1 MVGQRRINPGWIAFA
16 FIALI
21 GTSVCVA
28 LVIASSSLTPADE
41 RLRSPRQYLS
51 AALTTEPARSVGGL
65 LLSTGAVVFVLA
77 ALARKLELDLRRVQ
91 LPRKEAPIGIAPT
104 VCDDWSKTENIALSL
119 HVAAAIGALG
129 VSAVSFASHPRA
141 HRAFASLFFVGGSVS
156 AVANT
161 VVDHGLG
168 NTCSLRVRRARAAAA
183 ALAAATSCSFFA
195 IDPSAGTNAAVVCE
209 AAQLVCV
216 AMLCVHYAT
225 WIRSFSSF
233 TVLASAADVRTG
245 LSRDTSWARGLGGMG
260 GLSDDE
266 DDYSVAELGESGDG
280 SSVRGSANSLVSKIS
295 EMLGGGSPG
304 KSGGQGGANRHE
316 PRVPY
321 SPARVSGLRASPM
334 APGVPRVDSS
344 DRIYRQ
350 LHEPFMRAH
359 MEHQEQRSS
368 NLGVNRK
375 LPFEG

>member
-21 GTSVCVA
+21 GTSVCAA

-65 LLSTGAVVFVLA
+65 LLSIGAVVFVLA

-183 ALAAATSCSFFA
+183 SLAAATSCSFFA

-216 AMLCVHYAT
+216 AMLCVHYA
-225 WIRSFSSF
+225 
-233 TVLASAADVRTG
+233 
-245 LSRDTSWARGLGGMG
+245 LSL
-260 GLSDDE
+260 
-266 DDYSVAELGESGDG
+266 
-280 SSVRGSANSLVSKIS
+280 I
-295 EMLGGGSPG
+295 
-304 KSGGQGGANRHE
+304 H
-316 PRVPY
+316 
-321 SPARVSGLRASPM
+321 
-334 APGVPRVDSS
+334 
-344 DRIYRQ
+344 I
-350 LHEPFMRAH
+350 
-359 MEHQEQRSS
+359 
-368 NLGVNRK
+368 
-375 LPFEG
+375 